1 MSWMVKGLHLDGAVV
16 SNLVI
21 CQLCLERVGNPSCCQ
36 FLMVLLL

>member
-1 MSWMVKGLHLDGAVV
+1 MILMVKGLHLDRTVV
-16 SNLVI
+16 PYLVI